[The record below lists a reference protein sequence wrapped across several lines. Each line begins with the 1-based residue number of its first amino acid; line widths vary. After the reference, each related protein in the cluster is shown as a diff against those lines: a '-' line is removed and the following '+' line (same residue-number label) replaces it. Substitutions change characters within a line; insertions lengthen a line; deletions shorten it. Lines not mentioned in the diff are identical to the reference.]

1 MVNIADILFDL
12 CEDDSV
18 YQPGTDLI
26 DSGLL
31 DSFATIEL
39 FSRLEDEGIFI
50 QLTRIDRTKLHTVEG
65 IEELVNDY
73 LRNPY

>member
-26 DSGLL
+26 NSGLL

>member
-1 MVNIADILFDL
+1 MVNIADILFEL

-73 LRNPY
+73 LRNA